1 MTTMT
6 YKQSI
11 LLNKDFLYMGIDF
24 GEKKIGFAIGQLITA
39 KPSPISIVKNIKN
52 QVNWVEINNIIENWK
67 PNVIIVGYPHTREKG
82 LFIKKLDIFFEE
94 LSTRYLNSINVL
106 VFSDVLST
114 EESKA
119 VYSDMRKSNYKIS
132 KKEDL
137 DDLAASL
144 ILQSWFNENM
154 IN

>member
-1 MTTMT
+1 ME
-6 YKQSI
+6 K
-11 LLNKDFLYMGIDF
+11 
-24 GEKKIGFAIGQLITA
+24 KKIGFAIGQLITA
-39 KPSPISIVKNIKN
+39 KTSPISIVKNINN
-52 QVNWVEINNIIENWK
+52 QVNWEEINNIIENWK
-67 PNVIIVGYPHTREKG
+67 PNVIIVGYPHTKEKG
-82 LFIKKLDIFFEE
+82 AFIKKLDIFIEE
-94 LSTRYLNSINVL
+94 LSKRYLNSINVL
-106 VFSDVLST
+106 VFSEVLST

>member
-1 MTTMT
+1 MITMT
-6 YKQSI
+6 KKRSNI
-11 LLNKDFLYMGIDF
+11 LNKDFLYMGIDF

-39 KPSPISIVKNIKN
+39 KTSPISIVKNIKN
-52 QVNWVEINNIIENWK
+52 QVNWEEINNIIENWK
-67 PNVIIVGYPHTREKG
+67 PNVIIVGYPHTKEKG
-82 LFIKKLDIFFEE
+82 PFIKKLDIFIEE
-94 LSTRYLNSINVL
+94 LSKRYLNSINVL
-106 VFSDVLST
+106 VFSEVLST

>member
-1 MTTMT
+1 MITMT
-6 YKQSI
+6 KKRSNI
-11 LLNKDFLYMGIDF
+11 LNKDFLYMGIDF

-39 KPSPISIVKNIKN
+39 KTSPISIVKNINN
-52 QVNWVEINNIIENWK
+52 QVNWEEINNIIENWK
-67 PNVIIVGYPHTREKG
+67 PNVIIVGYPHTKEKG
-82 LFIKKLDIFFEE
+82 AFIKKLDIFIEE
-94 LSTRYLNSINVL
+94 LSKRYLNSINVL
-106 VFSDVLST
+106 VFSEVLST

>member
-1 MTTMT
+1 MITMT
-6 YKQSI
+6 KKRSNI
-11 LLNKDFLYMGIDF
+11 LNKDFLYMGIDF

-39 KPSPISIVKNIKN
+39 KTSPISIVKNIKN
-52 QVNWVEINNIIENWK
+52 QVNWEEINNIIENWK
-67 PNVIIVGYPHTREKG
+67 PNVIIVGYPHTNEKG
-82 LFIKKLDIFFEE
+82 PFIKKLDIFIEE
-94 LSTRYLNSINVL
+94 LSKRYLNSINVL
-106 VFSDVLST
+106 VFSEVLST

-137 DDLAASL
+137 DDLAASI

-154 IN
+154 IS